1 MNDRVFTVA
10 EADALLPELRERLA
24 RVRQARD
31 AIVAGTHEVNDR
43 LAAESGGVE
52 GSALYEASRALRS
65 EVETLNALGVVLR
78 DPSTGLIDFPA
89 VRDGEEVWL
98 CWRDGEDAVRYWHPH
113 DTGFSGR
120 REL

>member
-1 MNDRVFTVA
+1 MNGRVFTVA
-10 EADALLPELRERLA
+10 EADTLLPELRERLA
-24 RVRQARD
+24 RIRQARD

-65 EVETLNALGVVLR
+65 EVEALNALGVVLR